1 MFDFLKKTYLFGL
14 GLASLTKERVEEIV
28 DEMVKRGEV
37 AEKDRSKVLDDLLT
51 RAKEEQ
57 QKLTGTIKETVKNIV
72 HDMGLPTRDEFL
84 NLKNRVEELEKE
96 HKANQ
101 E

>member
-14 GLASLTKERVEEIV
+14 GLASMTKERVEEIV
-28 DEMVKRGEV
+28 DEMIKRGEI

-57 QKLTGTIKETVKNIV
+57 QKLTGTIKESVKNIV

-84 NLKNRVEELEKE
+84 TLRNRVDELENELKT
-96 HKANQ
+96 KQ

>member
-14 GLASLTKERVEEIV
+14 GIASMTKERVEEMV

-37 AEKDRSKVLDDLLT
+37 AEKDRSKVLDDLLS

-57 QKLTGTIKETVKNIV
+57 QKLSSTVKENVKNIV
-72 HDMGLPTRDEFL
+72 HEMGLPTRDEL
-84 NLKNRVEELEKE
+84 LALVKRVEELENELKRSRE
-96 HKANQ
+96 
-101 E
+101 